1 MTPSRIAAIAAI
13 VVGVLALAFVTLRG
27 GESEHY
33 TLVFDDA
40 GGLIPGNLVRV
51 NGQQMGTVSAI
62 GITDD
67 LKAKIDIEV
76 TELGPLRKGTM
87 AQIRATS
94 LGGVANKYIAL
105 HLAPNN
111 APALK
116 DGAVIGGGTNGTSD
130 NGTARGIVGQD
141 EFVNALDEP
150 TRKGIQQFVKG
161 QSQIFENNGENFRK
175 AVENAPGTL
184 TEARKLAE
192 NVNIGEEDLRDIIVN
207 GAAISSALSE
217 RTAAITR
224 LTANSGTA
232 AAAANG
238 NGTEIGEAIAR
249 SPKVLDEATAI
260 MEELPA
266 TLDDVKALINESDRV
281 RGGVPEM
288 LNQVTDTLN
297 SGESTIAAVARAL
310 NKPGKNNDAADLLEA
325 SVDVGAKAEAASK
338 TVPNALA
345 VSTPLIGKTR
355 AYTPDVV
362 SAITGLGLAGANYDG
377 VGHYLRLASVM
388 NIFGQNNS
396 GGAADLIPRDSWSY
410 RLNGYSG
417 TTNRCPGSAAQATSD
432 GSAPFTDGGKIA
444 CSTSDVP
451 PGP

>member
-13 VVGVLALAFVTLRG
+13 VVGLFALIFVGLRG
-27 GESEHY
+27 GDAEHY

-40 GGLIPGNLVRV
+40 GGLIPGNLVKV
-51 NGQQMGTVSAI
+51 NGQQMGTVSEI

-76 TELGPLRKGTM
+76 NELGPLRKGTM

-116 DGAVIGGGTNGTSD
+116 EGAVIGGGTNGTSD
-130 NGTARGIVGQD
+130 NGSARGIVGQD

-150 TRKGIQQFVKG
+150 TRKGIQQFVQGSAKVVEG
-161 QSQIFENNGENFRK
+161 NSENLRK
-175 AVENAPGTL
+175 AIENAPGTL
-184 TEARKLAE
+184 GEARNLAKDI
-192 NVNIGEEDLRDIIVN
+192 NVGEDDLREIIVN
-207 GAAISSALSE
+207 GAAISSALAE
-217 RTAAITR
+217 RTSAITR

-232 AAAANG
+232 AAAAAG

-249 SPKVLDEATAI
+249 SPKVLDEATAL

-266 TLDDVKALINESDRV
+266 TLDDVQKLIEESDRV

-297 SGESTIAAVARAL
+297 SGESTIASVARAL

-338 TVPNALA
+338 TVPKALA
-345 VSTPLIGKTR
+345 DATPLIGKTR

-377 VGHYLRLASVM
+377 MGHYLRLASVL
-388 NIFGQNNS
+388 NVFGQQNT
-396 GGAADLIPRDSWSY
+396 GGVADLVPRDSFAY
-410 RLNGYSG
+410 RLGGYQT

>member
-13 VVGVLALAFVTLRG
+13 VVGLLALVFVGLRG
-27 GESEHY
+27 GDSENY

-40 GGLIPGNLVRV
+40 GGLIPGNLVKV

-76 TELGPLRKGTM
+76 NELGPLRKGTM

-161 QSQIFENNGENFRK
+161 QSDIVAGNSENLRK
-175 AVENAPGTL
+175 AIENAPGTL
-184 TEARKLAE
+184 GEARNLAKDI
-192 NVNIGEEDLRDIIVN
+192 NVGEDDLREIIVN

-232 AAAANG
+232 AAAAAG

-249 SPKVLDEATAI
+249 SPKVLDEATAV

-266 TLDDVKALINESDRV
+266 TLDDVKALINEGDRV

-288 LNQVTDTLN
+288 LNQLTDTLN

-310 NKPGKNNDAADLLEA
+310 NKPGKNNDAADLLKA

-338 TVPNALA
+338 TVPKALSD
-345 VSTPLIGKTR
+345 STPLIAKTR

-362 SAITGLGLAGANYDG
+362 SAITGLGLVSANYDAA
-377 VGHYLRLASVM
+377 GHYLRLSSVI
-388 NIFGQNNS
+388 NVFGQQNTGNV
-396 GGAADLIPRDSWSY
+396 ADLIPNDSFAY
-410 RLNGYSG
+410 RLNGYQT